1 MNIRFTGLAM
11 LLAASLLL
19 VGGKSEASFVYATAQ
34 APSGIT
40 TGGTTLTLTG
50 VTSVTPQNGTPII
63 NAVNV
68 SISTTTAP
76 PATDVFSLTFND
88 TVLITPTSGGPV
100 TLRVNQTLAFSRA
113 DTGGE
118 VSTDTLNA
126 GASVLTG
133 SNGSFTYT
141 ISAIQYAGPTI
152 DNTGAGQGDISY
164 IITETPTTT
173 VPEPASVGMMA
184 LGLGLAG
191 FVGVRRSRRRTA

>member
-1 MNIRFTGLAM
+1 MSIRITGLAA
-11 LLAASLLL
+11 LFATSLLL
-19 VGGKSEASFVYATAQ
+19 VGGNSQASFVYATAE

-40 TGGTTLTLTG
+40 SGGTTVTLTG
-50 VTSVTPQNGTPII
+50 VTSATPQNGTTII

-68 SISTTTAP
+68 AIATTTTP

-88 TVLITPTSGGPV
+88 TVSITPSSGGPV
-100 TLRVNQTLAFSRA
+100 TLRVNQTLAFFRA

-118 VSTDTLNA
+118 VSTDTLNP
-126 GASVLTG
+126 GDSVLTG
-133 SNGSFTYT
+133 SNGAFTYT

-152 DNTGAGQGDISY
+152 DNTGAGQGNISY

-191 FVGVRRSRRRTA
+191 LFGVRRSRRRSA